1 MATVSK
7 STLSP
12 SVQERSLILWF
23 DEVGIADIPLVGGKN
38 ASLGEMIQQLTPKGI
53 NVPTGFA
60 TTAYAYRHFIQS
72 AGLEAKLRKLFA
84 DLDVEDVKNLRERG
98 KKARSLLIHTP
109 FSVELRE
116 AIATAYQNL
125 CERYHTET
133 DVAVRSS
140 ATAEDLPDASFA
152 GQQETY
158 LNVVGVEGVLA
169 ACHKCFASIF
179 TDRAISYRHTKGFD
193 HFSIALAVGV
203 QKMVRSD
210 LATSGVMFSIDTET
224 GFKDAALIT
233 AAYGLGEN
241 VVQGSVNP
249 DEYYVFKPTLKAGFR
264 PIIDKKLGSK
274 ELKMIYDDG
283 SKFTKN
289 VSVSPTDRG
298 KFALSDEE
306 ILQLGNWACLIEDHY
321 SQVHGISTPMDI
333 EWAKDGITNQL
344 FIVQARPETV
354 QSQKTG
360 NVLRSY
366 RLVLINREWGIG
378 NGEKS
383 SQSSLP
389 DSQSPIPLVT
399 GSAIGEAISQGKAR
413 LILDVQKLDQ
423 FQVGEVLV
431 TERTDPDWEPIM
443 KRASAIVTNSGG
455 RTCFDGKT
463 KVLTNKGFM
472 TLRQI
477 YEQGYEGLLTLSL
490 NTQTNK
496 IEWQPILDS
505 MKRQSKMISVSVSQT
520 ARVTDNCLH
529 LTPDHK
535 MINIRGGEYL
545 KTEIQD
551 MLAAKDLVVVAE
563 NIPQLDVPQKE
574 NIKMAYFL
582 GGMITN
588 GSIYKRRTH
597 GEVQFIQKDTLPK
610 QQFIGAIYKG
620 ADTLYNKSF
629 VAYEKNIYSEYIRGQ
644 LVVGE
649 ATGYRLSSK
658 EIAHKLHDKEQNIVS
673 ILLNNSVEF
682 TYNFLAGVIDGD
694 GCYFNNR
701 INIYVSEELL
711 LQAVIV
717 ACLKI
722 GTVPQVTR
730 NRGIYNVQLV
740 EKLAEILQFTN
751 RVKGKVSD
759 RVIQTRFFATKQLFD
774 ENAIGQIKFRRDNN
788 FLISDKQLH
797 KIGKF
802 NRLIAGDIRMQQ
814 VVAVDKEIHDDDVFN
829 ITVAEHHNYVVFTSK
844 YTPVIVCNC
853 HAAIIARE
861 LGVPAIVGCGN
872 ATEVLKPGQE
882 VTISCAEGE
891 EGKVYAGLLPFEV
904 EEVPLENL
912 PRTHTQILMNVG
924 NPQEA
929 LSLSAI
935 PNDGV
940 GLARTEFIIAN
951 QIQIHPMALIHYEL
965 LKDEFVKAKIAEI
978 TSLYEDKP
986 QYFVDKLAQGIG
998 RIAAAFYPKP
1008 VIVRTSDFKSNEYAN
1023 LLGGRQ
1029 FEPHEE
1035 NPMLGWRGAA
1045 RYYDEGYREAFA
1057 LECHALKRVREDMG
1071 LTNVI
1076 PMIPFC
1082 RTPDEGRLV
1091 LAEMA
1096 KNGLKQGVNG
1106 LQVYVMCELPSNV
1119 ILAEEFAEVFDGFSI
1134 GSNDLTQL
1142 TLGIDRDSALVAR
1155 LFDERSPAVKRMV
1168 KMAIEAAKKCDR
1180 KIGICGQAPS
1190 DYPEF
1195 AQFLVEQGI
1204 DSISLNPDSVL
1215 KTMLEVAKVEG
1226 TNS

>member
-1 MATVSK
+1 MTTVSK
-7 STLSP
+7 STLSQ
-12 SVQERSLILWF
+12 SAQERSLILWF
-23 DEVGIADIPLVGGKN
+23 DEVGIADIPVVGGKN

-109 FSVELRE
+109 FPVELRE
-116 AIATAYQNL
+116 AIVKAYQSL
-125 CERYHTET
+125 CEQYNAET

-158 LNVVGVEGVLA
+158 LNVVGAEGVLA
-169 ACHKCFASIF
+169 ACHKCFASLF

-283 SKFTKN
+283 SKLTKN
-289 VSVSPTDRG
+289 VSVSSSERG
-298 KFALSDEE
+298 KFALNDEE
-306 ILQLGNWACLIEDHY
+306 ILQLANWACLIEDHY
-321 SQVHGISTPMDI
+321 SQVHEIYTPMDI

-366 RLVLINREWGIG
+366 RLVLENGEWGTCTERLVPSGAEVSRSIG

-383 SQSSLP
+383 SQVATRN
-389 DSQSPIPLVT
+389 SPITLVT

-413 LILDVQKLDQ
+413 LILDVQKLEQ

-455 RTCFDGKT
+455 RTC
-463 KVLTNKGFM
+463 
-472 TLRQI
+472 
-477 YEQGYEGLLTLSL
+477 
-490 NTQTNK
+490 
-496 IEWQPILDS
+496 
-505 MKRQSKMISVSVSQT
+505 
-520 ARVTDNCLH
+520 
-529 LTPDHK
+529 
-535 MINIRGGEYL
+535 
-545 KTEIQD
+545 
-551 MLAAKDLVVVAE
+551 
-563 NIPQLDVPQKE
+563 
-574 NIKMAYFL
+574 
-582 GGMITN
+582 
-588 GSIYKRRTH
+588 
-597 GEVQFIQKDTLPK
+597 
-610 QQFIGAIYKG
+610 
-620 ADTLYNKSF
+620 
-629 VAYEKNIYSEYIRGQ
+629 
-644 LVVGE
+644 
-649 ATGYRLSSK
+649 
-658 EIAHKLHDKEQNIVS
+658 
-673 ILLNNSVEF
+673 
-682 TYNFLAGVIDGD
+682 
-694 GCYFNNR
+694 
-701 INIYVSEELL
+701 
-711 LQAVIV
+711 
-717 ACLKI
+717 
-722 GTVPQVTR
+722 
-730 NRGIYNVQLV
+730 
-740 EKLAEILQFTN
+740 
-751 RVKGKVSD
+751 
-759 RVIQTRFFATKQLFD
+759 
-774 ENAIGQIKFRRDNN
+774 
-788 FLISDKQLH
+788 
-797 KIGKF
+797 
-802 NRLIAGDIRMQQ
+802 
-814 VVAVDKEIHDDDVFN
+814 
-829 ITVAEHHNYVVFTSK
+829 
-844 YTPVIVCNC
+844 

-861 LGVPAIVGCGN
+861 LGVAAIVGCGN
-872 ATEVLKPGQE
+872 ATEILKPGQE

-912 PRTHTQILMNVG
+912 PRTRTQILMNVG

-951 QIQIHPMALIHYEL
+951 QIQIHPMALIHFDL
-965 LKDEFVKAKIAEI
+965 LKDEFFKAKIAEI
-978 TSLYEDKP
+978 TALYDDKP

-1057 LECHALKRVREDMG
+1057 LECHAIKRVREEMG

-1096 KNGLKQGVNG
+1096 KNGLKQGIND

-1119 ILAEEFAEVFDGFSI
+1119 ILAEDFADVFDGFSI

-1155 LFDERSPAVKRMV
+1155 LFDERSPAVKEMV
-1168 KMAIEAAKKCDR
+1168 KMAIKAAKKHNR

-1215 KTMLEVAKVEG
+1215 KTMLEVAKFE
-1226 TNS
+1226 SSKS